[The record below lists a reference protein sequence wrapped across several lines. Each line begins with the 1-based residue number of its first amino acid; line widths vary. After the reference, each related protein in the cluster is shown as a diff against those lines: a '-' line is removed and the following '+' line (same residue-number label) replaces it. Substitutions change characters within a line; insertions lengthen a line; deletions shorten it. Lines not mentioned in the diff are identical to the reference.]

1 MKKVKL
7 ICMSAVMAL
16 MLSSTTFVQAA
27 GNVLD
32 IDNVINKAVENS
44 YQIKNIDISIEQAK
58 NSYKDA
64 TRGSG
69 GGNADIEAKYTI
81 YQYTNL
87 KEAAKNGVKLNVY
100 NQYDAFINAKDA
112 LDLETQKFEN
122 AEAKYKRAQLQL
134 SLGLI
139 GKADLKS
146 IEQAYYNEKSQ
157 LDKAQRAY
165 NSVTKNINQL
175 SGSNI
180 SDTYTSFT
188 KDIVEEKPIIK
199 TYDEYVKDALNNRAE
214 ILNDNENIKVKKLE
228 FVSIRDSGNP
238 YITSPEYVVGKFAV
252 TSAENQ
258 LETDKID
265 ISIEINGLYNDLQS
279 KVQKL
284 QSLTT
289 NYNAEKKKYNEA
301 LQRYNLG
308 MISKIDFE
316 DSLSSFKGAENSLKS
331 AQRDVYLS
339 KLKLEYASGI
349 GTGAQS
355 SN

>member
-7 ICMSAVMAL
+7 ICMSAVMTL

-27 GNVLD
+27 GNTLD
-32 IDNVINKAVENS
+32 IDNAINKAIENS
-44 YQIKNIDISIEQAK
+44 YQIKNIDISIEKAK

-69 GGNADIEAKYTI
+69 GGDADIEAKYSI

-87 KEAAKNGVKLNVY
+87 KEAAKNSVKLNIY
-100 NQYDAFINAKDA
+100 NQYASFINSKEA
-112 LDLETQKFEN
+112 LDLETQKFQN
-122 AEAKYKRAQLQL
+122 AEAKYKKAQLQL

-139 GKADLKS
+139 GKPDLKG

-157 LDKAQRAY
+157 LDKAQRAFD
-165 NSVTKNINQL
+165 SVTKNINQL

-180 SDTYTSFT
+180 NDTYTSFT
-188 KDIVEEKPIIK
+188 KDIVEGKPIIK
-199 TYDEYVKDALNNRAE
+199 NYDEYVKDALNNRAE
-214 ILNDNENIKVKKLE
+214 ILNDNEKVKLKKLE
-228 FVSIRDSGNP
+228 FAGIRGVNP
-238 YITSPEYVVGKFAV
+238 DHNSPQYVIGKFAV
-252 TSAENQ
+252 TDAENQ

-265 ISIEINGLYNDLQS
+265 ISIEINSLYNDLQS
-279 KVQKL
+279 KMQKL
-284 QSLTT
+284 QSQTT

-316 DSLSSFKGAENSLKS
+316 DGVSSFKGAEDSLKS
-331 AQRDVYLS
+331 AQRDVYLA

>member
-7 ICMSAVMAL
+7 ICMSAVMTL

-27 GNVLD
+27 GNTLD
-32 IDNVINKAVENS
+32 IDNVINKAMENS
-44 YQIKNIDISIEQAK
+44 YQIKNIDISIEKAK
-58 NSYKDA
+58 NAYKDA

-87 KEAAKNGVKLNVY
+87 KEAAKNGVKVNVY

-112 LDLETQKFEN
+112 LDLETQKFQN

-139 GKADLKS
+139 GKADLKN
-146 IEQAYYNEKSQ
+146 IEQAYYTEKSQ
-157 LDKAQRAY
+157 LNKVQRTFD
-165 NSVTKNINQL
+165 SVTKNINQI

-180 SDTYTSFT
+180 SDTYTGFT
-188 KDIVEEKPIIK
+188 KDIVEENPIVK

-228 FVSIRDSGNP
+228 FASVRDSGNP

-252 TSAENQ
+252 TEAENQ

-279 KVQKL
+279 KMQKL

-289 NYNAEKKKYNEA
+289 NYNAENKKYNEA

-316 DSLSSFKGAENSLKS
+316 DSLSSFKAAENSLKS
-331 AQRDVYLS
+331 AQRDVYLA

>member
-7 ICMSAVMAL
+7 ICMSAVMTL

-27 GNVLD
+27 GNTLD
-32 IDNVINKAVENS
+32 IDNAINKAVENS
-44 YQIKNIDISIEQAK
+44 YQIKNIDISIEKSK
-58 NSYKDA
+58 NDYKDA
-64 TRGSG
+64 TRGEG
-69 GGNADIEAKYTI
+69 GGNADLEAKYSI

-87 KEAAKNGVKLNVY
+87 KEAAKNSVKINVY
-100 NQYDAFINAKDA
+100 NQYASFINAKQA
-112 LDLETQKFEN
+112 LDLETQKFQN
-122 AEAKYKRAQLQL
+122 AEAKYKKAQLQL

-146 IEQAYYNEKSQ
+146 IEQAYYTEKSQ
-157 LDKAQRAY
+157 LNKAQRTFD
-165 NSVTKNINQL
+165 SVTKNINQI

-180 SDTYTSFT
+180 SDTYTGFT
-188 KDIVEEKPIIK
+188 KDIVEEKPTIK

-214 ILNDNENIKVKKLE
+214 ILNDNEKIKLKKLE
-228 FVSIRDSGNP
+228 FAGVRESTNP
-238 YITSPEYVVGKFAV
+238 STNPPEYVIAKFAV
-252 TSAENQ
+252 TEAENQ

-279 KVQKL
+279 KMQKL
-284 QSLTT
+284 QSQTT
-289 NYNAEKKKYNEA
+289 SYNAEKKKYNET

-316 DSLSSFKGAENSLKS
+316 DGLSSFKGAESSLKS
-331 AQRDVYLS
+331 AQRDVYLA

-349 GTGAQS
+349 GTGAQG

>member
-7 ICMSAVMAL
+7 ICMSAVMTL

-27 GNVLD
+27 GNTLD
-32 IDNVINKAVENS
+32 IDNAINKAVENS
-44 YQIKNIDISIEQAK
+44 YQIKNKDIEIEKAK

-64 TRGSG
+64 TRGK
-69 GGNADIEAKYTI
+69 GGNDVEEKYNI

-87 KEAAKNGVKLNVY
+87 KEVAKNGVKLNVY
-100 NQYDAFINAKDA
+100 NQYAAFINAKQA
-112 LDLETQKFEN
+112 LDLETQKFQN
-122 AEAKYKRAQLQL
+122 AEAKYKRAQLQM

-139 GKADLKS
+139 GKPDLKS
-146 IEQAYYNEKSQ
+146 IEQTYYTEKSQ
-157 LDKAQRAY
+157 LDKAQRTFD
-165 NSVTKNINQL
+165 SVTKNINQVV
-175 SGSNI
+175 GFNI
-180 SDTYTSFT
+180 SDTYIGFT
-188 KDIVEEKPIIK
+188 KDILEEKPSIK

-214 ILNDNENIKVKKLE
+214 ILNDTEKIKLE
-228 FVSIRDSGNP
+228 KLNFAGINANLGVSLTTN
-238 YITSPEYVVGKFAV
+238 SPEYIIGKYSV
-252 TSAENQ
+252 TYAENQ
-258 LETDKID
+258 LETDKIN

-316 DSLSSFKGAENSLKS
+316 DSLSSFKGVENSLKS
-331 AQRDVYLS
+331 AQRDVYLA

-349 GTGAQS
+349 GTGTQS

>member
-7 ICMSAVMAL
+7 ICMSAVMTL

-27 GNVLD
+27 GNTLD
-32 IDNVINKAVENS
+32 IDNVINKVVENS
-44 YQIKNIDISIEQAK
+44 YQIKNIDISIEKAK
-58 NSYKDA
+58 NSYEDA
-64 TRGSG
+64 TRGEG
-69 GGNADIEAKYTI
+69 KGDADIEAKYSI

-100 NQYDAFINAKDA
+100 NQYASFINAKQA
-112 LDLETQKFEN
+112 LDLETQKFQN

-139 GKADLKS
+139 GNPDLKS
-146 IEQAYYNEKSQ
+146 IEQAYYTEKSQ
-157 LDKAQRAY
+157 LNKVQRTFA
-165 NSVTKNINQL
+165 SVTKTINQVAGL
-175 SGSNI
+175 NI
-180 SDTYTSFT
+180 GDTYTGFT
-188 KDIVEEKPIIK
+188 KDIVEEKPVIK
-199 TYDEYVKDALNNRAE
+199 TYDEYLKDALNNRAE

-228 FVSIRDSGNP
+228 FDSVKAKYP
-238 YITSPEYVVGKFAV
+238 YKQLPEYVIGKFAV

-279 KVQKL
+279 KVQKI

-331 AQRDVYLS
+331 AQRDIYLAEL
-339 KLKLEYASGI
+339 KLKYASGI
-349 GTGAQS
+349 GTGAQN

>member
-27 GNVLD
+27 GNTLD
-32 IDNVINKAVENS
+32 IDNAINKAIENS
-44 YQIKNIDISIEQAK
+44 YQIKNIDISIEKAK
-58 NSYKDA
+58 NDYKEA
-64 TRGSG
+64 TRGSS
-69 GGNADIEAKYTI
+69 GGNADIEAKYSI

-87 KEAAKNGVKLNVY
+87 KEAAKNSVKFNLY
-100 NQYDAFINAKDA
+100 NQYAAFINAKEA
-112 LDLETQKFEN
+112 LDLETQKFQN

-139 GKADLKS
+139 GKPDLKG
-146 IEQAYYNEKSQ
+146 IEQSYYNEKSQ
-157 LDKAQRAY
+157 LDKAKRAFD
-165 NSVTKNINQL
+165 SVTKNINQL

-180 SDTYTSFT
+180 GDTYNSFA

-199 TYDEYVKDALNNRAE
+199 NYDEYVNDALKYRAE

-228 FVSIRDSGNP
+228 FDSVRSSGNP
-238 YITSPEYVVGKFAV
+238 YVTSPEYVVGKFAV

-316 DSLSSFKGAENSLKS
+316 DSLSSFKGAEDSLKS